1 MKTRL
6 RLFAAL
12 FLLLPLCAGVLAER
26 PAHAGDEAIPAAR
39 TRVEDSAR
47 RAGTAGVRAEKWAAE
62 REGLLDEARQLLYDT
77 EADRFA
83 VARQEAYIARERADI
98 KELGERTDAAL
109 ATRRDL
115 DRVMET
121 LYAALVRA
129 RDRDLPFAEDERR
142 ARLAALRRTLDD
154 PDAPSGEKLGRLLEA
169 LRMEAGYS
177 LDVEAEDAV
186 MQVRG
191 APMAVTVLRA
201 GRLAL
206 LRMPASGAWVE
217 RFEPASAEWV
227 ELPGADGRE
236 LVKAVQIAR
245 KQRIAELI
253 YLPVGHG
260 AQPTESQS
268 AAQTAQTGEA
278 Q

>member
-1 MKTRL
+1 MKTFL

-12 FLLLPLCAGVLAER
+12 PLLLLLGAGALAES
-26 PAHAGDEAIPAAR
+26 PPGPKDGAVPAAR
-39 TRVEDSAR
+39 AGVEAAAR
-47 RAGTAGVRAEKWAAE
+47 KAGAAGVRAKKWASQ
-62 REGLLDEARQLLYDT
+62 REELLDQARQLLYDT
-77 EADRFA
+77 EAARFA
-83 VARQEAYIARERADI
+83 VARQQAYIARERADI
-98 KELGERTDAAL
+98 GELKARTDAAL

-115 DRVMET
+115 DPVMEN
-121 LYAALVRA
+121 LYAELTRA
-129 RDRDLPFAEDERR
+129 RDTDLPFDRDERR

-154 PDAPSGEKLGRLLEA
+154 PEATAGDKLSRLLEA

-177 LDVEAEDAV
+177 LDVEAEDAI
-186 MQVRG
+186 MERDG

-217 RFEPASAEWV
+217 RFDPASGEWV
-227 ELPGADGRE
+227 GLPDADGRE
-236 LVKAVQIAR
+236 LAKTVQISR

-253 YLPVGHG
+253 YLPVGH
-260 AQPTESQS
+260 P
-268 AAQTAQTGEA
+268 AAQAIPAPRPQGEA